1 MTGFRFPGILL
12 LAAILTA
19 CSKPSSTGG
28 LHFDSLQIETAA
40 EPGTRSVWVEFP
52 FQNQALSPVKILAL
66 NSSCTCLQASADK
79 ELYQPGDWGV
89 IQAEFA
95 LEGRTGVLEKQLTV
109 KTDQPETSSALLSVK
124 VTVPLIIELDPDGLT
139 WAIGS
144 PPIEKTVQFRVVRE
158 KPIHITKV
166 ESKHE
171 HFAVDWKE
179 IERGRHYE
187 VLVRPQNTD
196 GVRIAAIRIETDCE
210 IDSQKKKL
218 VFVHVDQADALAP
231 EP

>member
-1 MTGFRFPGILL
+1 MNRFRFPGLLL

-19 CSKPSSTGG
+19 CSEPSSTGG
-28 LHFDSLQIETAA
+28 LHFDSLQIETVA
-40 EPGTRSVWVEFP
+40 EPSSPSVWVEFP
-52 FQNQALSPVKILAL
+52 FQNQGIPPVKILAL
-66 NSSCTCLQASADK
+66 ESSCTCLQASTDK
-79 ELYQPGDWGV
+79 ELYLPGDRGFV
-89 IQAEFA
+89 HTEFA
-95 LEGRTGVLEKQLTV
+95 LEGRTGVLEKQLTLE
-109 KTDQPETSSALLSVK
+109 TDHGGGSSVRLSVK
-124 VTVPLIIELDPDGLT
+124 VTVPLIIELEPDGLT

-158 KPIHITKV
+158 EPIHITEV

-179 IERGRHYE
+179 IEKGRHYE
-187 VLVRPQNTD
+187 IHVKPQNTD
-196 GVRIAAIRIETDCE
+196 GVRIAAIRIETDCK

-218 VFVHVDQADALAP
+218 VFVHVDQANALAP